1 MSTVS
6 ESSLRSAIANIVHFG
21 DTDVLPFPLERHWF
35 AGDDDAVVT
44 LLQNLDDSFE
54 DYVADYPVTFVKSLT
69 GVGYNGF
76 RAVTQIDP
84 VWNAYLLALV
94 IEIAPDLERARIP
107 IDR

>member
-1 MSTVS
+1 MPTVY
-6 ESSLRSAIANIVHFG
+6 EGSLRAAIGNIVHFG
-21 DTDVLPFPLERHWF
+21 DTDVLPFPLEQQWF
-35 AGDDDAVVT
+35 AGDKDAVVK
-44 LLQNLDDSFE
+44 LLQSIDDDCDE
-54 DYVADYPVTFVKSLT
+54 YVADYPVTFVKSLT

-84 VWNAYLLALV
+84 IWNAYLLALV